1 MKISNLKLKSI
12 LVDPGHISEKDFN
25 QAMNLS
31 NEKNISIEDILLDR
45 GLINDGQLGHIIAE
59 FIGVPYVNLRKEKID
74 DMVLN
79 LIPEIIA
86 KSKKII
92 IFYEDENEIKVGMMD
107 PQDLEIIHILEKK
120 FNRQIIP
127 YYITKND
134 FLENLSRYNVGI
146 DEEAS
151 SVLAKLQDN
160 NLDMD
165 EKNKA
170 NVRMVELLLEH
181 GHYSKASDIHIEPY
195 KKIVIV
201 RFRIDGVLHDVLEIP
216 KNLLSLIISRIKIL
230 SKMRIDEHFAA
241 QDGKFQFKVKNDQID
256 VRVSIVPITE
266 GENVVMRLLST
277 KSRKMD
283 LDSLGLDSA
292 DLDKIKKAI
301 KSPHGMILVTGPT
314 GSGKTTTIYEFLKI
328 LNTKEIHIATIEDPV
343 EYDIEGISQI
353 QVNKKTNLTFA
364 NGLRAIVRQ
373 DPDIIMIGEIR
384 DHETADI
391 AVNSGLTGHLVLST
405 LHANDA
411 ATTLPRLL
419 DMGIEPY
426 LIASTVRVV
435 IAQRLLRKI
444 CEKCRTSYELPENE
458 MIIVRNNKK
467 LKEIFNIKE
476 GEDKKITLYKGS
488 GCKVC
493 AHTGYSGRIG
503 IFEVLENRENIKE
516 LIIKRASS
524 SEISKMA
531 RANGMT
537 TMFEDGIQKV
547 IQGITT
553 LEEVLRVAEIV

>member
-92 IFYEDENEIKVGMMD
+92 S
-107 PQDLEIIHILEKK
+107 
-120 FNRQIIP
+120 QIIP

-241 QDGKFQFKVKNDQID
+241 QDGKFQFKVKL
-256 VRVSIVPITE
+256 P
-266 GENVVMRLLST
+266 
-277 KSRKMD
+277 
-283 LDSLGLDSA
+283 
-292 DLDKIKKAI
+292 
-301 KSPHGMILVTGPT
+301 
-314 GSGKTTTIYEFLKI
+314 
-328 LNTKEIHIATIEDPV
+328 
-343 EYDIEGISQI
+343 
-353 QVNKKTNLTFA
+353 
-364 NGLRAIVRQ
+364 
-373 DPDIIMIGEIR
+373 
-384 DHETADI
+384 
-391 AVNSGLTGHLVLST
+391 VLS
-405 LHANDA
+405 
-411 ATTLPRLL
+411 
-419 DMGIEPY
+419 
-426 LIASTVRVV
+426 
-435 IAQRLLRKI
+435 
-444 CEKCRTSYELPENE
+444 
-458 MIIVRNNKK
+458 
-467 LKEIFNIKE
+467 
-476 GEDKKITLYKGS
+476 
-488 GCKVC
+488 
-493 AHTGYSGRIG
+493 
-503 IFEVLENRENIKE
+503 
-516 LIIKRASS
+516 
-524 SEISKMA
+524 
-531 RANGMT
+531 
-537 TMFEDGIQKV
+537 
-547 IQGITT
+547 
-553 LEEVLRVAEIV
+553 

>member
-1 MKISNLKLKSI
+1 MTEEQKSDKKIKI
-12 LVDPGHISEKDFN
+12 LLAEDDKFIARAYTDGLTRSGYEVIAVTDGQEAIKQAKEKKPD
-25 QAMNLS
+25 
-31 NEKNISIEDILLDR
+31 IILLD
-45 GLINDGQLGHIIAE
+45 LIMPVKNGFEALEEIKSDKNMKDVPVLILSNLG
-59 FIGVPYVNLRKEKID
+59 KEKID

-134 FLENLSRYNVGI
+134 FLENLSRYNVG
-146 DEEAS
+146 
-151 SVLAKLQDN
+151 
-160 NLDMD
+160 MD

-435 IAQRLLRKI
+435 IAQ
-444 CEKCRTSYELPENE
+444 S
-458 MIIVRNNKK
+458 
-467 LKEIFNIKE
+467 
-476 GEDKKITLYKGS
+476 
-488 GCKVC
+488 
-493 AHTGYSGRIG
+493 
-503 IFEVLENRENIKE
+503 
-516 LIIKRASS
+516 
-524 SEISKMA
+524 
-531 RANGMT
+531 
-537 TMFEDGIQKV
+537 
-547 IQGITT
+547 
-553 LEEVLRVAEIV
+553 

>member
-59 FIGVPYVNLRKEKID
+59 FIGVPYVNLRKEKMD

-134 FLENLSRYNVGI
+134 FLENLSRYNVG
-146 DEEAS
+146 
-151 SVLAKLQDN
+151 
-160 NLDMD
+160 MD

-230 SKMRIDEHFAA
+230 SKMRIDEHF
-241 QDGKFQFKVKNDQID
+241 
-256 VRVSIVPITE
+256 
-266 GENVVMRLLST
+266 
-277 KSRKMD
+277 
-283 LDSLGLDSA
+283 
-292 DLDKIKKAI
+292 
-301 KSPHGMILVTGPT
+301 
-314 GSGKTTTIYEFLKI
+314 
-328 LNTKEIHIATIEDPV
+328 
-343 EYDIEGISQI
+343 
-353 QVNKKTNLTFA
+353 
-364 NGLRAIVRQ
+364 
-373 DPDIIMIGEIR
+373 
-384 DHETADI
+384 
-391 AVNSGLTGHLVLST
+391 
-405 LHANDA
+405 
-411 ATTLPRLL
+411 
-419 DMGIEPY
+419 
-426 LIASTVRVV
+426 
-435 IAQRLLRKI
+435 
-444 CEKCRTSYELPENE
+444 
-458 MIIVRNNKK
+458 
-467 LKEIFNIKE
+467 
-476 GEDKKITLYKGS
+476 
-488 GCKVC
+488 
-493 AHTGYSGRIG
+493 
-503 IFEVLENRENIKE
+503 
-516 LIIKRASS
+516 
-524 SEISKMA
+524 
-531 RANGMT
+531 
-537 TMFEDGIQKV
+537 
-547 IQGITT
+547 
-553 LEEVLRVAEIV
+553 

>member
-107 PQDLEIIHILEKK
+107 PQDLEIIHI
-120 FNRQIIP
+120 
-127 YYITKND
+127 
-134 FLENLSRYNVGI
+134 LENLSRYNVGI

-435 IAQRLLRKI
+435 IAQ
-444 CEKCRTSYELPENE
+444 S
-458 MIIVRNNKK
+458 
-467 LKEIFNIKE
+467 
-476 GEDKKITLYKGS
+476 
-488 GCKVC
+488 
-493 AHTGYSGRIG
+493 
-503 IFEVLENRENIKE
+503 
-516 LIIKRASS
+516 
-524 SEISKMA
+524 
-531 RANGMT
+531 
-537 TMFEDGIQKV
+537 
-547 IQGITT
+547 
-553 LEEVLRVAEIV
+553 

>member
-59 FIGVPYVNLRKEKID
+59 VIGVPYVNLRKEKID

-107 PQDLEIIHILEKK
+107 PQDLEIIH
-120 FNRQIIP
+120 